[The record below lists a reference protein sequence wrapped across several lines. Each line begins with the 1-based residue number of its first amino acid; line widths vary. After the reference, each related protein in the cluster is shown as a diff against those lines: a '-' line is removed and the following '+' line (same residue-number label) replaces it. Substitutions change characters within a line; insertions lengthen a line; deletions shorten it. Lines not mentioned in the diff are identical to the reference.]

1 MLVNQRPSDEVLL
14 KTFHD
19 FTNKPIG
26 YNILGTHSAI
36 PEEDVFE
43 HKYGT
48 MITSAAVIGAIGIG
62 YILHRGGKLFD
73 FTKFVK
79 RRYFHSRFAVYF

>member
-26 YNILGTHSAI
+26 YNILGTPSAV
-36 PEEDVFE
+36 PAEDVFE

-48 MITSAAVIGAIGIG
+48 IITSAAVIGAIGIG
-62 YILHRGGKLFD
+62 YII
-73 FTKFVK
+73 TKTNQPTSTNKCKCFE
-79 RRYFHSRFAVYF
+79 RTG